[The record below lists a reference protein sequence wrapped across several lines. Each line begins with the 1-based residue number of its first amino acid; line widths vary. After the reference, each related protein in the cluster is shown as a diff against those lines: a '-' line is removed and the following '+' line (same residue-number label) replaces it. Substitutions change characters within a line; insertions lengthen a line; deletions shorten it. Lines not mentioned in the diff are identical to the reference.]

1 MASEPESEQQAA
13 SPAVCSHT
21 SRCIPRSCYGCN
33 SKKIRCDKTE
43 PCSSCARAGRSCVY
57 PPLGP
62 RKRRAKKTIMAD
74 IASRISTLEKSVD
87 KARNVETLAPTV
99 PISETASTMRSKQ
112 PAITLPSDNLS
123 KTFREDILVQKG
135 SSSQYFNE
143 ILLSRVIEEVST
155 PSSSMNRLQLV
166 VLTDSIGAKHRI
178 RPDAS
183 SNSVFAPASIV
194 CVQRLGYSLLCL
206 PISSACQS
214 SPVYTAGCKAMEH
227 VCAKFRELY
236 RVKTLASPHR

>member
-43 PCSSCARAGRSCVY
+43 PCSSCARAGRPCVY

-62 RKRRAKKTIMAD
+62 RKRRAKVTIMAD
-74 IASRISTLEKSVD
+74 MASRISTLEKSVE
-87 KARNVETLAPTV
+87 KAREVELSVPTV
-99 PISETASTMRSKQ
+99 PVSETAEVTRSTQ
-112 PAITLPSDNLS
+112 PAIILHSDNLS
-123 KTFREDILVQKG
+123 ERFREDILVQKG

-155 PSSSMNRLQLV
+155 PFLLMNRLQLV
-166 VLTDSIGAKHRI
+166 VLTDCIGAK
-178 RPDAS
+178 
-183 SNSVFAPASIV
+183 
-194 CVQRLGYSLLCL
+194 Y
-206 PISSACQS
+206 
-214 SPVYTAGCKAMEH
+214 
-227 VCAKFRELY
+227 
-236 RVKTLASPHR
+236 